1 MCYCVV
7 LAQLVLYHCV
17 SLCIVSSAGGVSLC
31 VTV

>member
-7 LAQLVLYHCV
+7 LAQLVVYHCV
-17 SLCIVSSAGGVSLC
+17 LLCSVSLAGGVSLC